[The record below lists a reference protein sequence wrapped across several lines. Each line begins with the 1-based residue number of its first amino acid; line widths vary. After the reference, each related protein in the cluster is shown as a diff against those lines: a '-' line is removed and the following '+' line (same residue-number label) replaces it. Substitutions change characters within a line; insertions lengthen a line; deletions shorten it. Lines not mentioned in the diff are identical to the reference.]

1 MINIVK
7 DFSIVNEAEVD
18 VLLDLLCFLHDP
30 VKIGN
35 LISGFSASSKP
46 SLYIWKFLFQVSP
59 KKDIDFCF
67 VHFFL
72 FLLVVRTGVRSSSLF
87 MYKSLVNENTMS
99 TELGGSLSLLVL
111 GLAFQSFVIPL
122 Q

>member
-30 VKIGN
+30 MKVGN

-67 VHFFL
+67 VYLFIYFF
-72 FLLVVRTGVRSSSLF
+72 TGCKDRC
-87 MYKSLVNENTMS
+87 EI
-99 TELGGSLSLLVL
+99 
-111 GLAFQSFVIPL
+111 FQPVYV
-122 Q
+122 